1 MKTLYESILDDIETT
16 MATGDK
22 YCNDVK
28 DELKE
33 LQQLVSR
40 VKYWERTWRK
50 DMRYIRLSI
59 PNILNLMGYD
69 AETIEILISY
79 ESVMQ
84 ANWRIEI
91 VIVKDQHGD
100 REFQYDSKV
109 YISEL
114 PTRHFK
120 DVLKKVLTPA
130 CKNIDSFKNFLEKV
144 KTRENT
150 LNAINNL
157 DDILQL

>member
-1 MKTLYESILDDIETT
+1 MRTLYESILDDIDVQ

-22 YCNDVK
+22 YCNNIK

-33 LQQLVSR
+33 LQHIVSR

-50 DMRYIRLSI
+50 DMRYIRLNI

-91 VIVKDQHGD
+91 VIVKNPHGD
-100 REFQYDSKV
+100 REFLYDSKI

-114 PTRHFK
+114 TTKCFK
-120 DVLKKVLTPA
+120 DVLKKVLMPA
-130 CKNIDSFKNFLEKV
+130 CKDIDAFKKFLEKV
-144 KTRENT
+144 KSHKNT

-157 DDILQL
+157 DDIL

>member
-1 MKTLYESILDDIETT
+1 MKTLKESILDDIETS

-28 DELKE
+28 DEIKE
-33 LQQLVSR
+33 LQRLVSR
-40 VKYWERTWRK
+40 VKFWERTWRK

-59 PNILNLMGYD
+59 PNMLNLMGYD

-91 VIVKDQHGD
+91 VIIKDPHGD

-114 PTRHFK
+114 TTRHFK
-120 DVLKKVLTPA
+120 DVLKKVLMPA
-130 CKNIDSFKNFLEKV
+130 CKDINSFEKFLEKV
-144 KTRENT
+144 KAHKNT

-157 DDILQL
+157 NDIL

>member
-1 MKTLYESILDDIETT
+1 MRTLKESLLDDIETT

-22 YCNDVK
+22 YYNDVK

-33 LQQLVSR
+33 LQRIISR
-40 VKYWERTWRK
+40 VKYWERSWRK
-50 DMRYIRLSI
+50 DMHYMRLSI
-59 PNILNLMGYD
+59 PNLLNLIGYD
-69 AETIEILISY
+69 ADTIEILVSY

-91 VIVKDQHGD
+91 VIVKDPQGD

-114 PTRHFK
+114 TTRHFK
-120 DVLKKVLTPA
+120 DVLKNVLIHA
-130 CKNIDSFKNFLEKV
+130 CKNIDSFKKFLEKV
-144 KTRENT
+144 KARKNT

-157 DDILQL
+157 DDIL

>member
-1 MKTLYESILDDIETT
+1 MKTLKESLLDDIETT
-16 MATGDK
+16 MVTGDK

-40 VKYWERTWRK
+40 VKFWERTWRK
-50 DMRYIRLSI
+50 DMRYIRLNI

-91 VIVKDQHGD
+91 VIVKGPQGD

-114 PTRHFK
+114 TTRHFK

-130 CKNIDSFKNFLEKV
+130 CKNIDSFKKFLEKV
-144 KTRENT
+144 KAHKNT

-157 DDILQL
+157 DDIL

>member
-1 MKTLYESILDDIETT
+1 MKSLKESLLDDIETT
-16 MATGDK
+16 IAIGNK

-33 LQQLVSR
+33 LQRIVSR
-40 VKYWERTWRK
+40 VKHWERGWKR
-50 DMRYIRLSI
+50 DMHYIRLSI

-69 AETIEILISY
+69 ADTIEILVSY

-91 VIVKDQHGD
+91 VIVKNPHGD
-100 REFQYDSKV
+100 REFQYDSKL

-114 PTRHFK
+114 TTKCFK
-120 DVLKKVLTPA
+120 DVLKKVLMPA
-130 CKNIDSFKNFLEKV
+130 CKDIDSFKKFLEKF
-144 KTRENT
+144 KARKNT
-150 LNAINNL
+150 LNVINNL
-157 DDILQL
+157 DDIL